1 MEYTI
6 KYSYD
11 GFYRNGHIARIYDDK
26 DACMAHGMGYSYK
39 EARRKALKDL
49 KAILNKPESEKI
61 KI

>member
-26 DACMAHGMGYSYK
+26 EACMAHGMGYTYGH
-39 EARRKALKDL
+39 ARRNALKEL
-49 KAILNKPESEKI
+49 KRILSMPKPEKI